1 MSGKAGGRSGHGLPG
16 NRWDLVRDEP
26 HRFPTVSVVI
36 PYYEQPRQLENVLT
50 ALRMQTYPADLIEIV
65 VADDGS
71 TPALVR
77 ADVTVVRQEDKG
89 FRAAAARNLGASAST
104 GEVLC
109 FLDADTV
116 PEPGYITALTR
127 LPSIVPDALTVGR
140 RLHADL
146 AEVADLGRWFADP
159 PEVDEPGWLAD
170 AYRGTADLLT
180 VDHTSYRWIISAVM
194 CCTRALFDELGGFD
208 ESFVGYGGEDWELA
222 NRAFHAG
229 AVFARVP
236 GATAWHDGPDWA
248 GRSPDD
254 DERRRAK
261 NGEALSL
268 ARLVT
273 DPAARRHGLIFDIPD
288 LVAVVDTDGHSS
300 ASLLRTVSSVLS
312 FADCG
317 VWLQGSAADL
327 AATWGAADSRI
338 HVGAVPPRVL
348 ARSRC
353 RLHVSGRVFFEADS
367 VRTLVGLLSDDVGT
381 VTVSGVDV
389 TMRSSRSI
397 GRAQRWR
404 TDDLFGAVHVDGA
417 EAGIV
422 LSPREPDLSW

>member
-1 MSGKAGGRSGHGLPG
+1 MIGRAVPG

-36 PYYEQPRQLENVLT
+36 PYYEQPRQLEAVIA
-50 ALRMQTYPADLIEIV
+50 ALRMQTYPAHLVEVV

-71 TPALVR
+71 TPPVAR
-77 ADVTVVRQEDKG
+77 TDVTVVRQEDKG
-89 FRAAAARNLGASAST
+89 FRAAAARNLGAAAST

-109 FLDADTV
+109 FLDSDTV
-116 PEPGYITALTR
+116 PEPGYLTALTR

-146 AEVADLGRWFADP
+146 SDVADLGQWLANP
-159 PEVDEPGWLAD
+159 PRVDEPGWLAD
-170 AYRGTADLLT
+170 AYRGTGDLLT
-180 VDHTSYRWIISAVM
+180 VDHRSYRWIISAVM
-194 CCTRALFDELGGFD
+194 CCSREFFDDIGGFD

-229 AVFARVP
+229 AVVARVP
-236 GATAWHDGPDWA
+236 EATAWHDGPDWA
-248 GRSPDD
+248 GRSADS

-273 DPAARRHGLIFDIPD
+273 DPAARRHGLIFDVPD
-288 LVAVVDTDGHSS
+288 LVAVIDPAAHSP

-317 VWLQGSAADL
+317 VWLQGDAAADL
-327 AATWGAADSRI
+327 LASWGAHDSRI
-338 HVGAVPPRVL
+338 HVGEVPTPVL
-348 ARSRC
+348 ARTRSRL
-353 RLHVSGRVFFEADS
+353 RVSGRVCFRHGALDA
-367 VRTLVGLLSDDVGT
+367 LVGLLSEKVGT
-381 VTVSGVDV
+381 VTVAGLDV
-389 TMRSSRSI
+389 TLRSSRSRR
-397 GRAQRWR
+397 RAARWG
-404 TDDLFGAVHVDGA
+404 TEDLFGAIEVDA
-417 EAGIV
+417 DEIGIDASTV
-422 LSPREPDLSW
+422 EPDLSW

>member
-1 MSGKAGGRSGHGLPG
+1 VTAAVSVPG

-36 PYYEQPRQLENVLT
+36 PYYEQPRQLDAVLA
-50 ALRMQTYPADLIEIV
+50 ALRMQTYPAHLVEIV

-77 ADVTVVRQEDKG
+77 PDVTVVRQKDNG
-89 FRAAAARNLGASAST
+89 FRAAAARNLGAAAST

-109 FLDADTV
+109 FLDSDTI
-116 PEPGYITALTR
+116 PEPGYIAALTR

-146 AEVADLGRWFADP
+146 SDAADLGEWFADP
-159 PEVDEPGWLAD
+159 HRVDEPAWLAD
-170 AYRGTADLLT
+170 AYRGTGDLLT
-180 VDHTSYRWIISAVM
+180 VDHSSYRWIISAVM
-194 CCTRALFDELGGFD
+194 CCSRTLFDEIGGFD

-229 AVFARVP
+229 AVFARIP
-236 GATAWHDGPDWA
+236 EATAWHDGPDWA
-248 GRSPDD
+248 GRVADD

-273 DPAARRHGLIFDIPD
+273 DPAARRHGLLFDVPD
-288 LVAVVDTDGHSS
+288 VVAVIDTESHSP

-312 FADCG
+312 FRDCG
-317 VWLQGSAADL
+317 VWLRGSSAADL
-327 AATWGAADSRI
+327 LASWGTNDSRI
-338 HVGAVPPRVL
+338 HVGEPPTNVL
-348 ARSRC
+348 ARTRC
-353 RLHVSGRVFFEADS
+353 RLSVSGRVSFGDS
-367 VRTLVGLLSDDVGT
+367 GVAALVGLLSDEVGT
-381 VTVSGVDV
+381 VTVTDAGV
-389 TMRSSRSI
+389 TMRSSRSV
-397 GRAQRWR
+397 GRAARWG
-404 TDDLFGAVHVDGA
+404 TDDLFGAVDVDSTDV
-417 EAGIV
+417 GIDA
-422 LSPREPDLSW
+422 STNEPDLSW